1 MLLVPYLPA
10 SCFYVALSLISYAVS
25 FEIFMLVDLVL
36 SIVHSIFL
44 SQLHRYPPILQPIHL
59 IPSMSVQ
66 PILLISSETLRMRL
80 NGYGE
85 IRPFLCELGENDG
98 KEGEDSAFLL
108 LCRNNINL

>member
-10 SCFYVALSLISYAVS
+10 SCFYVTLSLISYAVS
-25 FEIFMLVDLVL
+25 SFMLVDLVL

-44 SQLHRYPPILQPIHL
+44 SQLHRYLPILQPIHL

-98 KEGEDSAFLL
+98 KEGEDPAFLL